1 MEEAAETRRSNC
13 AMEEARAPRNKPIL
27 EMFNEFC
34 ETKNF
39 AYEFDQV

>member
-1 MEEAAETRRSNC
+1 
-13 AMEEARAPRNKPIL
+13 L

-39 AYEFDQV
+39 AYEFDQVWGWSTFVSEMTCI